1 MIYIGIFQNKGKCL
15 IDSGASIS
23 IISEITVPK
32 SYHIEKCNKSI
43 RDFSGQLNILGQ
55 IFTEIK

>member
-32 SYHIEKCNKSI
+32 SYHIEKVTNRSET
-43 RDFSGQLNILGQ
+43 FLVS
-55 IFTEIK
+55 